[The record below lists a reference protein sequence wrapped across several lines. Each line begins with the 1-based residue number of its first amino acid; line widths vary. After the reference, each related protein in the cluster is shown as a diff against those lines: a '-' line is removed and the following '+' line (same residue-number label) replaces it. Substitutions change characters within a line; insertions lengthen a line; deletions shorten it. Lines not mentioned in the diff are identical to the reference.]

1 MKKRVGRGSPQ
12 LQSTLI
18 YPLPMP
24 YYLTGFF
31 EKFYGAVGIES
42 YGSTHGLHRNNF
54 PQKL

>member
-18 YPLPMP
+18 YPLPVP

-31 EKFYGAVGIES
+31 EKSYGAVGTEP
-42 YGSTHGLHRNNF
+42 YGSTHGQHRNNF